1 MTIIGNKEA
10 SYAIGGATYTN
21 KEWERL
27 MNKVDKAQE
36 GFQKDQAER
45 FAETKKSSFAD
56 TLSQAAKNGDEI
68 SGILRKTSRAPYGYL
83 AKNGVITYN
92 GVTFQCDEFRKQISL
107 GDISDP
113 KENITIPL
121 TGGGSLVVNRDSVD
135 ALSQAI
141 GMFSPEDVNRIL
153 QALATVAKTDEAKL
167 ELEENKKGLGDST
180 DGQGNGQET

>member
-1 MTIIGNKEA
+1 M
-10 SYAIGGATYTN
+10 
-21 KEWERL
+21 
-27 MNKVDKAQE
+27 
-36 GFQKDQAER
+36 
-45 FAETKKSSFAD
+45 
-56 TLSQAAKNGDEI
+56 
-68 SGILRKTSRAPYGYL
+68 
-83 AKNGVITYN
+83 ITYN

-153 QALATVAKTDEAKL
+153 QALATAAKAEEAEL
-167 ELEENKKGLGDST
+167 ELEENKKGLKDST
-180 DGQGNGQET
+180 DEQET